1 MGNTGTL
8 LRSNMIFREA
18 FLRDI
23 PQIQIVRH
31 TVRENVLSNPALVT
45 DADCAEYLSVR
56 GKGWVCEADDHIVG
70 FSIVDLVG
78 NNVWALF
85 LRPEFEGQGIVR
97 QLHDRMLDWYFS
109 KTQDTLWLGTEP
121 GTRAEQ
127 FYRTAGWTEAGV
139 HGKGEVRFE
148 MTQAEWVGRR

>member
-1 MGNTGTL
+1 
-8 LRSNMIFREA
+8 MIFREA
-18 FLRDI
+18 SLRDI

-45 DADCAEYLSVR
+45 DADCAEYLSER

-85 LRPEFEGQGIVR
+85 LRPEFEGQGIGR

-121 GTRAEQ
+121 GTRAEK

-139 HGKGEVRFE
+139 HGRGEVRFE